1 MPQLLFCG
9 GIKTK
14 STINLCFVWQ
24 CHLGHGNMPQ
34 EWRSAPECGNV
45 PQNMTEHGDVPQ
57 TWWQWGCCRLIV
69 IYLFLSS
76 NVAPIVFLCLSCW
89 FFWPHYGEITINLC
103 VCWVVIKVF
112 YFVFIFTQRQWH
124 CWGLF
129 YVVDFFLTILWQ
141 DGYHSWIVFLFFR
154 VASFVIYCI
163 NLFWNLLLQFRHR

>member
-69 IYLFLSS
+69 FYLFFISQCGTNS
-76 NVAPIVFLCLSCW
+76 FFCLSHW
-89 FFWPHYGEITINLC
+89 FLDPLWGNYNQP
-103 VCWVVIKVF
+103 VCLLGFHQGFLFCFHF
-112 YFVFIFTQRQWH
+112 YPGTAA
-124 CWGLF
+124 LL
-129 YVVDFFLTILWQ
+129 FFLMLLFFPDHFAMRRLPGWLNT
-141 DGYHSWIVFLFFR
+141 FLFFR
-154 VASFVIYCI
+154 VESFVIYCI
-163 NLFWNLLLQFRHR
+163 NLFWNLLLQFWHT